1 MQILSCRE
9 WQMRKGQAGGSCSRQ
24 NISLPHFYNYTFCFR
39 NAGTFCCDLK
49 CFAFS
54 FQNSI
59 FYLRNQPIFKW
70 EKKKNQKPT
79 NQQQQQPKNRK
90 DPAQPGCTAPE
101 RSSLHGAER
110 SLWGQLTMNCSSF
123 FLPPPFSF
131 NQPARQIT
139 SFG

>member
-70 EKKKNQKPT
+70 EKKKTK
-79 NQQQQQPKNRK
+79 NQQTNNNPKTEK
-90 DPAQPGCTAPE
+90 IQHSQAAQPQNEAAYMELNEVFGV
-101 RSSLHGAER
+101 SS
-110 SLWGQLTMNCSSF
+110 Q
-123 FLPPPFSF
+123 
-131 NQPARQIT
+131 
-139 SFG
+139 